1 MRRLWLIDASYIFA
15 TSQQLYGRGNYV
27 DYLLLRKLVEQRFG
41 ALWRGYYLN
50 GVNAGGN
57 EGRDRF
63 HNWLQTARPGGPQ
76 LIVKLYGL
84 KSEAVTAAYC
94 VECES
99 KVAVSCP
106 HGANHQL
113 HNQRQKGV
121 DVGLATTALLH
132 KERFDALVLTSGDG
146 DLAEVVE
153 HLSEQGKRIELAVFS
168 QGVSSDLQARADDF
182 LWIDHHE
189 DAVHYGA
196 VGA

>member
-27 DYLLLRKLVEQRFG
+27 DYLLLRKLVEERFG

-50 GVNAGGN
+50 GVNTGEN

-63 HNWLQTARPGGPQ
+63 HSWLQTARPGGPQ

-94 VECES
+94 VECEG
-99 KVAVSCP
+99 KVSVNCP
-106 HGANHQL
+106 HGRHHQL

-153 HLSEQGKRIELAVFS
+153 HLSEQGKRIELAVFT

-182 LWIDHHE
+182 LWIDQHE

-196 VGA
+196 VGS